1 MSKPSSSV
9 RPVRRPVMA
18 SAWGPFKDNKE
29 AEVESASVPDE
40 AITTTEPPEDA
51 TTFAGEAHTHTLK
64 LALPQ
69 LHA

>member
-1 MSKPSSSV
+1 M
-9 RPVRRPVMA
+9 RRPVMA

-29 AEVESASVPDE
+29 AEVESASVPNE
-40 AITTTEPPEDA
+40 AITTTEPPA
-51 TTFAGEAHTHTLK
+51 TTEEFAGEAHTHTLK

>member
-1 MSKPSSSV
+1 
-9 RPVRRPVMA
+9 MA

-29 AEVESASVPDE
+29 AEVESASVPNE
-40 AITTTEPPEDA
+40 SITTTEPPEDA